1 MLRTLLFATLAFAA
15 SNVVAQSPQLS
26 EQAQISI
33 ITCGPYQG
41 EVYSAFGHTAI
52 RVFDPQYQY
61 DVVYNYGVFDFDQP
75 NFYLNFA
82 RGYSLYKLGVMPY
95 PWFRDVYISYNR
107 YVHEQILNLTQA
119 QKQKLFDF
127 LEWNAKPENMNYLY
141 DYFYDNCATRARD
154 VFVNVLKE
162 DVKFDTTYITTNY
175 TIRQLTDFYLGQQP
189 WGDLGIDICLGLPMD
204 KKASPYEYMFLPDYI
219 ESSFDHASIRN
230 DSTNVALVQRKVLVY
245 QSHPEEI
252 KTSLL
257 HPWYVFGLLLLMVV
271 AISVLDWR
279 RGNYTRGLDVTLFG
293 VTGLVGWLLLFLWFG
308 TNHKAAAF
316 NFNLLWAMPT
326 HALGAWLI
334 ARNKRTKLIQQ
345 YFTFALLLTGI
356 LLGTWYVLPQQM
368 NSFLLPFVCALFVRS
383 LVISQMLRKQVA
395 KKL

>member
-1 MLRTLLFATLAFAA
+1 MLRPLFFAVFMLATSGVF
-15 SNVVAQSPQLS
+15 AQSAQLS

-107 YVHEQILNLTQA
+107 YVHEQILNLTLA

-230 DSTNVALVQRKVLVY
+230 DSTTVALVQRKILVY
-245 QSHPEEI
+245 QSHPEQGQASI
-252 KTSLL
+252 F
-257 HPWYVFGLLLLMVV
+257 HPWIIFGLLLLIVIVV
-271 AISVLDWR
+271 SILDWR
-279 RGNYTRGLDVTLFG
+279 RGTYSRWLDIILFG
-293 VTGLVGWLLLFLWFG
+293 VTGLIGCLLLFLWFG

-316 NFNLLWAMPT
+316 NFNILWALPT
-326 HALGAWLI
+326 HVAGAWLM
-334 ARNKRTKLIQQ
+334 ARNKKPHLIRK
-345 YFTFALLLTGI
+345 YFTFALVVTGL
-356 LLGTWYVLPQQM
+356 LLGCWYVLPQQM
-368 NSFLLPFVCALFVRS
+368 NSFLLPFVFTLLLRS
-383 LVISQMLRKQVA
+383 VVVSQLLRKQIG
-395 KKL
+395 